1 MIEKILKR
9 DGLSL
14 EKLEEISYHSQ
25 LGINLKKNLHY
36 FDKQGLF
43 QELNQVNEWYD
54 SYNLLYDIATDYR
67 IKSVQSARMKYER
80 YFPDHQARKV
90 FDDLLGFRTL
100 CDNYEELLNLKM
112 SKYIRVA
119 DMSEGKSMDDGY
131 QGVHAYFQLSNYH
144 YPIEI
149 QYNTFYDRQINNWLH
164 KYVYKRMYNNDVG
177 CILRK
182 EYEDGRIRTEKEFK
196 EVLDR
201 VLSGGKEI

>member
-54 SYNLLYDIATDYR
+54 SCNLLYDIATDYR

-131 QGVHAYFQLSNYH
+131 RGVHVYFQLSNYH